1 MAKGGIN
8 LNPGA
13 DPTLT
18 AAAYR
23 AGMANVPKDLSGTYE
38 KLAESYDKTMRSIA
52 ASWSGVIKDV
62 SSLAATAISKAI
74 KNRQEETEA
83 HAYDMISPDI
93 SKLSEDKRAEIGT
106 YEDYTKDVKGGEKGY
121 QKYRD
126 EEIGTGVKDT
136 NILSK
141 EDWEKGQGILS
152 KKEWEELN
160 LQNTPLNL
168 GEELVEIRKNLRGLF
183 LKTDKDSRIEKQQLK
198 IRRKK
203 LFSELNILR
212 NTDNFNNE
220 NLANGLIDEGASGKL
235 ALLMQ
240 NALSAYKTKSGKI
253 QEA

>member
-126 EEIGTGVKDT
+126 EEIGTGVKDI

-168 GEELVEIRKNLRGLF
+168 GEELVEIRKNLIGANSPINTNVEHKQKTIAGAYSF
-183 LKTDKDSRIEKQQLK
+183 LKNNVSSDSDAGTSFDLGGRPNVGKDNSA
-198 IRRKK
+198 
-203 LFSELNILR
+203 
-212 NTDNFNNE
+212 NE
-220 NLANGLIDEGASGKL
+220 S
-235 ALLMQ
+235 
-240 NALSAYKTKSGKI
+240 SA
-253 QEA
+253 